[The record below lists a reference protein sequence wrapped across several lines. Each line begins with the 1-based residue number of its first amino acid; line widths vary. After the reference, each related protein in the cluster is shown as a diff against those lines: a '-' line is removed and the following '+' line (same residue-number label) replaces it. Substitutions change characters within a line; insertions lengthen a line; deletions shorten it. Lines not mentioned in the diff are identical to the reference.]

1 MVEYTKLI
9 LVDIESSVSQNNEQ
23 ERITLISLK
32 KDNGTIAYLP
42 GNSEW
47 KRRRKSCIKIW
58 KIKKKWKRV

>member
-47 KRRRKSCIKIW
+47 KRRRKSCIKI
-58 KIKKKWKRV
+58 